1 MRNPLEFSLEEIEK
15 FKVSNIIKYYNFKNA
30 EDFYLQYYKTEAP
43 KCLYC
48 DNKAKFK
55 SFKEGYFYSCDYNKH
70 KNELSFLSLE
80 NKRKNQKIYQEF
92 VKNNLNFYKNITF
105 PFIDIYDNK
114 EVKSLYRFKIKYGD
128 NAEKIFLDEQIC
140 ECCKKKFHYKKLK
153 NQIFCKDCKNFIKHN
168 PQFSKYYQI
177 ISKNI
182 FRYYK
187 KYKRISI
194 EKLIEYSEKYDEN
207 TLKDFCIGNAIIIND
222 TLLTRKQINYN
233 FSYLRNNIILDEML
247 EKCKNCNEEYIKYD
261 FVYDEKEQKMI
272 KIKIGAD
279 FSCGKLE
286 CYRNCVTFY
295 NHSEETKIKQSKT
308 MKSKIKNGDFTP
320 QITNSWT
327 HHNNKFVYNHI
338 NFRSSWELLFYLLNY
353 KKYNLKFEKIR
364 IPYYD
369 TLKNKMRIYIAD
381 FFDEDNK
388 IVYEIKPSEHIKFNL
403 DKIIWAK
410 KYCQDNN
417 YKFELITNEY
427 FINNFNLDIYNY
439 IDKDNINYFKK
450 LFKQFENKRREDEN

>member
-55 SFKEGYFYSCDYNKH
+55 SFKEGYFYSCNYNKH
-70 KNELSFLSLE
+70 KNELSFL
-80 NKRKNQKIYQEF
+80 
-92 VKNNLNFYKNITF
+92 
-105 PFIDIYDNK
+105 
-114 EVKSLYRFKIKYGD
+114 
-128 NAEKIFLDEQIC
+128 
-140 ECCKKKFHYKKLK
+140 
-153 NQIFCKDCKNFIKHN
+153 
-168 PQFSKYYQI
+168 
-177 ISKNI
+177 
-182 FRYYK
+182 
-187 KYKRISI
+187 SI

-222 TLLTRKQINYN
+222 TLLTRKQNNYN

-295 NHSEETKIKQSKT
+295 NHSEESKIKQSKT

-353 KKYNLKFEKIR
+353 KKK
-364 IPYYD
+364 
-369 TLKNKMRIYIAD
+369 
-381 FFDEDNK
+381 
-388 IVYEIKPSEHIKFNL
+388 
-403 DKIIWAK
+403 
-410 KYCQDNN
+410 
-417 YKFELITNEY
+417 
-427 FINNFNLDIYNY
+427 
-439 IDKDNINYFKK
+439 
-450 LFKQFENKRREDEN
+450 

>member
-168 PQFSKYYQI
+168 PQFSKYYQK
-177 ISKNI
+177 ISKI
-182 FRYYK
+182 F
-187 KYKRISI
+187 
-194 EKLIEYSEKYDEN
+194 
-207 TLKDFCIGNAIIIND
+207 
-222 TLLTRKQINYN
+222 
-233 FSYLRNNIILDEML
+233 
-247 EKCKNCNEEYIKYD
+247 
-261 FVYDEKEQKMI
+261 
-272 KIKIGAD
+272 
-279 FSCGKLE
+279 
-286 CYRNCVTFY
+286 
-295 NHSEETKIKQSKT
+295 
-308 MKSKIKNGDFTP
+308 
-320 QITNSWT
+320 
-327 HHNNKFVYNHI
+327 
-338 NFRSSWELLFYLLNY
+338 
-353 KKYNLKFEKIR
+353 
-364 IPYYD
+364 
-369 TLKNKMRIYIAD
+369 
-381 FFDEDNK
+381 
-388 IVYEIKPSEHIKFNL
+388 
-403 DKIIWAK
+403 
-410 KYCQDNN
+410 
-417 YKFELITNEY
+417 
-427 FINNFNLDIYNY
+427 LDI
-439 IDKDNINYFKK
+439 IRNIKEY
-450 LFKQFENKRREDEN
+450 Q